1 MEKNL
6 AIFKTGDKED
16 VVAAAATASTG
27 ATSQRIFDWEQEFL
41 STNLEYLLRV
51 EALSHLF
58 LSQEQ
63 PFTQNTI
70 DLRHCINVAP
80 TEHAGLYH
88 ILRGELFVMHIGDS
102 N

>member
-1 MEKNL
+1 M
-6 AIFKTGDKED
+6 
-16 VVAAAATASTG
+16 
-27 ATSQRIFDWEQEFL
+27 TSQRIIDWQQEFL

-58 LSQEQ
+58 LSQET

-70 DLRHCINVAP
+70 DLRQCINISP

-88 ILRGELFVMHIGDS
+88 ILRGKDS
-102 N
+102 LSLSLYTLHLTNLDCHL